1 MASRVSAKLVQVA
14 LCTALCSVPD
24 TTSLQVPGCAVT
36 DFPPMDR
43 HLPWSLYA
51 QPDGTSSNA
60 DNLDL
65 DFVTDH
71 DTLFFVA

>member
-1 MASRVSAKLVQVA
+1 
-14 LCTALCSVPD
+14 
-24 TTSLQVPGCAVT
+24 
-36 DFPPMDR
+36 MDR

-65 DFVTDH
+65 DVITDH